1 MNSFTLDE
9 KTNSRAAWGLRITEP
24 PVIPPARR
32 IVEPIEVDGREGTL
46 TLLKGWE
53 DTTFSLKAAIL
64 GANPNGRFRD
74 ILPVIL
80 AAKTVYFSGDPTVY
94 YKIKYAEAGG
104 LIRLLSALWE
114 FPLTFVCAPFR
125 YTRNV
130 APITMMASGT
140 LTNPGGVYSLPKIT
154 VYGAGSR
161 TLTVNGKPIILNIL
175 AGSLTLDSELME
187 CYQGSTAQ
195 NNQMSGA
202 FPVFNVGGNTITLGT
217 GITKLEIEPRW
228 RNL

>member
-24 PVIPPARR
+24 PILPPASRK
-32 IVEPIEVDGREGTL
+32 VETIEIDGRDGAL
-46 TLLKGWE
+46 TLFKGWE
-53 DTTFSLKAAIL
+53 DVTFSMRAALL
-64 GANPNGRFRD
+64 GANPHGRFRD

-80 AAKTVYFSGDPTVY
+80 AAQSVYFSGDTSVY
-94 YKIKYAEAGG
+94 YRVKYAGAGG
-104 LIRLLSALWE
+104 LTRLLSALWE

-125 YTRNV
+125 YLRNV
-130 APITMMASGT
+130 APVTLTASGT
-140 LTNPGGVYSLPKIT
+140 VTNPGAVYALPKIT
-154 VYGAGSR
+154 VYGTGSR
-161 TLTVNGKPIILNIL
+161 TLTINGKAIVLNIL
-175 AGSLTLDSELME
+175 AGNLTLDSELME

-202 FPVFNVGGNTITLGT
+202 FPVFNVGSNTITLGT

-228 RNL
+228 RSL